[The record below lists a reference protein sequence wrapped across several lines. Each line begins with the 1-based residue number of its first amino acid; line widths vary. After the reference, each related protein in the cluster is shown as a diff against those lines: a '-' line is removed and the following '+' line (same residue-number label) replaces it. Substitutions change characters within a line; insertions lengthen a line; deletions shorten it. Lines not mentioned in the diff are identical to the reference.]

1 MIESEATPNA
11 NNTIELIR
19 VLNNSIVALGVK
31 KVISYLKWIT
41 KMSDSESKDVAEL
54 VIYSVCTKY
63 KVSFATL
70 LEKERNDGV
79 HNDAMCLIAVLL
91 KKHALMS
98 QNQIAMKLCRHKSQI
113 SKYVTRMS
121 QLNTE
126 LFKLDRKI
134 YEDYKEISESIEKVI
149 ANKKL
154 SETLWKSD
162 NEEDQE
168 KTNKN
173 Q

>member
-1 MIESEATPNA
+1 MIESEPTTNA

-19 VLNNSIVALGVK
+19 VLNNSVVALGVK

-41 KMSDSESKDVAEL
+41 KMSDGESKDVAEL
-54 VIYSVCTKY
+54 VIYSVCSKY
-63 KVSFATL
+63 KVSFAVL

-79 HNDAMCLIAVLL
+79 YNDAMCLIAVLL

-98 QNQIAMKLCRHKSQI
+98 QNQIATKLCRHKSQI

-121 QLNTE
+121 QLNTA

-134 YEDYKEISESIEKVI
+134 YEDYTEISESIEKVI

-154 SETLWKSD
+154 SEKLWKSD
-162 NEEDQE
+162 IEEDLE
-168 KTNKN
+168 KTNN
-173 Q
+173 L